1 MIAEDD
7 QQLIQQ
13 AQAGE
18 TAAFAELVNRHG
30 QMVYN
35 LALRTLNNEHEAEDI
50 AQETFVRAWQ
60 SLKRFRGDARF
71 STWLYRITTNLCFNR
86 LPRMRN
92 ELKAVD
98 ADTAVNLVDRQ
109 EQVEGRLLS
118 VELRNQLH
126 EAIDNLPES
135 YRLLIT
141 LRHLQELSYAEIA
154 DITKMPLG
162 TVKTGIFRARRMLRE
177 TLTELE
183 SAYNG

>member
-1 MIAEDD
+1 MIDDD
-7 QQLIQQ
+7 QQLVRR

-35 LALRTLNNEHEAEDI
+35 LALRTLDNRQEAEDI

-60 SLKRFRGDARF
+60 ALRRFRGDSRF

-86 LPRMRN
+86 LPRLKV
-92 ELKAVD
+92 ELNALD
-98 ADTAVNLVDRQ
+98 ADTAVHLTDSRMH
-109 EQVEGRLLS
+109 VEYRLLTDEMRS
-118 VELRNQLH
+118 HLH
-126 EAIDNLPES
+126 TAIDNLPES

-154 DITKMPLG
+154 EVTKLPLG
-162 TVKTGIFRARRMLRE
+162 TVKTGIFRARRLLRDQLQQVE
-177 TLTELE
+177 GDYE
-183 SAYNG
+183 G

>member
-1 MIAEDD
+1 MIIDD

-13 AQAGE
+13 AQAGK

-35 LALRTLNNEHEAEDI
+35 LALRTLNDPHEAEDI

-86 LPRMRN
+86 LPRMKS
-92 ELKAVD
+92 ELKALD
-98 ADTAVNLVDRQ
+98 TETADELTDQRLR
-109 EQVEGRLLS
+109 VEGQLLS
-118 VELRNQLH
+118 VELHNQLH
-126 EAIDNLPES
+126 AAIDNLPES

-154 DITKMPLG
+154 EITNMPLG
-162 TVKTGIFRARRMLRE
+162 TVKTGIFRARRLLRDA
-177 TLTELE
+177 LKQVE